1 MQRRRGCGAELTAHL
16 AAFGAILRTLLSHYA
31 PEISPLLLLA
41 MDRLWLEALI
51 MAANECPAFSSGA
64 CICRPL
70 SFASPVFAEQRWSLA
85 SRARLDAT
93 SGARCYVSG

>member
-51 MAANECPAFSSGA
+51 MAANAPLSLQGPAFAGPF
-64 CICRPL
+64 RL
-70 SFASPVFAEQRWSLA
+70 
-85 SRARLDAT
+85 RARCSLSSA
-93 SGARCYVSG
+93 GVWHLVPVLMPHLAPVAM